1 MAGYIDLHSH
11 WIPDIDDGVTSV
23 EEGLSLLRALA
34 EVGFEK
40 IIATPHMRPG
50 MFDNTREDLQRAF
63 DRMLPHV
70 ESESLNVEVGLCCE
84 HFFDDVVFD
93 RIMNGDGIPYPGSR
107 AVLVE
112 FAADHL
118 PAMLAERLFDL
129 RRKGLRPVIA
139 HPERYRASWNALST
153 MEDLVDRGTV
163 LLMDVGALAGK
174 YGRAPK
180 KAAERMLDAGLYY
193 AVCSDAH
200 RPSDVVEVAEG
211 IRRLRTLVGEEECA
225 FLLSE
230 GPQRVLSGDVDL
242 G

>member
-1 MAGYIDLHSH
+1 MAGYVDLHSH
-11 WIPDIDDGVTSV
+11 WIPEIDDGVTSV
-23 EEGLSLLRALA
+23 DEGLSLLRALA
-34 EVGFEK
+34 GLGFEK

-50 MFDNTREDLQRAF
+50 MFDNTKEDLQRAY

-70 ESESLNVEVGLCCE
+70 ESEALNVEVGLCCE

-93 RIMNGDGIPYPGSR
+93 RIMKGDGVPYPGNH

-112 FAADHL
+112 FAEDHL
-118 PAMLAERLFDL
+118 PAMLTERLFDL

-139 HPERYRASWNALST
+139 HPERYRASWKTLST

-174 YGRAPK
+174 YGRAPR

-200 RPSDVVEVAEG
+200 RPSDIVEVTEG
-211 IRRLRTLVGEEECA
+211 IGRLRKLVGDEECA

>member
-23 EEGLSLLRALA
+23 EEGLALLRALREA
-34 EVGFEK
+34 GFQK
-40 IIATPHMRPG
+40 VIATPHMRPG
-50 MFDNTREDLQRAF
+50 MFDNTRDDLRQAY

-70 ESESLNVEVGLCCE
+70 ESAALDVEVSLSCE
-84 HFFDDVVFD
+84 HYFDDVVFD
-93 RIMNGDGIPYPGSR
+93 RIMRGEGIPYRGER

-112 FAADHL
+112 FAGDHL

-139 HPERYRASWNALST
+139 HPERYRVSWKSLEV

-163 LLMDVGALAGK
+163 LLLDIGALAGK

-180 KAAERMLDAGLYY
+180 KAAEQMLDAGLYY
-193 AVCSDAH
+193 AACSDAH
-200 RPSDVVEVAEG
+200 RPSDVDDVNAG
-211 IRRLRTLVGEEECA
+211 MDRMRKLVGEEECA

-230 GPQRVLSGDVDL
+230 GPRRVLAGEVDL